1 MLRLNIFLGFLG
13 FFIHTLSA
21 DTHTPITGK
30 LTDESQLP
38 VEFVAIG
45 LYLVSDSSLVKGTL
59 SDESGKFQ
67 IDAVGKGSY
76 YISISYLGYQ
86 RLNVD
91 VVIREGEQVKD
102 VGILALQPD
111 VHEVATTIVTGKR
124 SLIVQEADKTVINV
138 ANSILAEGNNALELL
153 EKSPGLGF
161 DGDGNIQL
169 RGRTGVLVMI
179 NGKRSYLSGE
189 ELNNFLKSTPSNAI
203 QKLEIITNPS
213 ARYDASGSS
222 GIINIVLKKNEL
234 TGTNGSA
241 YANYGRGRKN
251 RVGTGLSLNYRNK
264 SFNIFGSYDFWYRGE
279 EEYRDN
285 LRNFFDSKESAF
297 PSKTS
302 YQYSITD
309 EPLMTNNFKLGADYY
324 INERNIL
331 GAVVYGNIGS
341 YLNRN
346 STSNQLIDF
355 NNTLLLDAFTTNNN
369 KEVWNSIISN
379 INYAHYF
386 KKEGRELSV
395 DFDYSYNDYRSSQ
408 NMSTLYLGGKEM
420 GELPSFDRRGN
431 IPSGTSVYA
440 PKADYKHVF
449 NKTTHIETGWKSS
462 IVHVDNN
469 LKYDTLQSNN
479 WVYDATT
486 SNHFKYKEIIHAA
499 YFSFFKEW
507 KGFSFQAGL
516 RGEQT
521 QTTGIQVTT
530 DSTVKRSY
538 FQLFPSAFIN
548 KSLGEKNQLRLSYSR
563 RIERPDYS
571 DLNPFR
577 VFTDPYLYFEG
588 NPFLQPE
595 LSHSLELTHT
605 WKGNLS
611 TSLVFSHTKDVVNWI
626 IGKIDSSEI
635 TFQSPQNLNSQMY
648 IGLNISYSKEFFPW
662 WSHTSFANLY
672 RNHYKDDSEVYSFE
686 NTMVSFEYNTQNSF
700 KLGKGFSAEL
710 GGFYRSKSIYGVFI
724 TKPMFAVSAGVQKSL
739 LSNKAILKVALSDI
753 FRTHNR
759 TSYGVYDNLEISR
772 KMHYDN
778 RVLTV
783 SFSYR
788 FGKDNLKTRNREGS
802 NDDIQNRVKGGS

>member
-1 MLRLNIFLGFLG
+1 MSSAFLSLFLLLSIANNI
-13 FFIHTLSA
+13 SA
-21 DTHTPITGK
+21 GAITGK
-30 LTDESQLP
+30 IVDEENNP
-38 VEFVAIG
+38 VEFVAVG
-45 LYLVSDSSLVKGTL
+45 LYHSSDSSLVKGTL
-59 SDESGKFQ
+59 SEEMGAFRLEDVPAGN
-67 IDAVGKGSY
+67 Y
-76 YISISYLGYQ
+76 YIRINYLGYKT
-86 RLNVD
+86 LTLD
-91 VVIREGEQVKD
+91 IDLKSTGEIND
-102 VGILALQPD
+102 VGTLKLESD
-111 VHEVATTIVTGKR
+111 VQNLETTVITGKK

-138 ANSILAEGNNALELL
+138 ANTILAEGNNALELL

-161 DGDGNIQL
+161 DGDGNIQM

-189 ELNNFLKSTPSNAI
+189 ELNNFLKSTPSNSI

-234 TGTNGSA
+234 TGTNGSV

-251 RVGTGLSLNYRNK
+251 RAGAGLSLNYRNK

-285 LRNFFDSKESAF
+285 TRNFFDSQESAF
-297 PSKTS
+297 PTKTS
-302 YQYSITD
+302 SQYSITD
-309 EPLMTNNFKLGADYY
+309 EPLTTNNFKLGADYY
-324 INERNIL
+324 INERNII
-331 GAVVYGNIGS
+331 GAVAYGNIGT
-341 YLNRN
+341 YINRN
-346 STSNQLIDF
+346 QTTNLLTDF
-355 NNTLLLDAFTTNNN
+355 NNVLLLDAFTTNNN
-369 KEVWNSIISN
+369 RETWNSIISN
-379 INYAHYF
+379 INYAHFF
-386 KKEGRELSV
+386 KKEGRELTI
-395 DFDYSYNDYRSSQ
+395 DFDHSFNDYRSGQ
-408 NMSTLYLGGKEM
+408 NMRTLYRGGTEV

-431 IPSGTSVYA
+431 IPSKTSVYA
-440 PKADYKHVF
+440 PKADYKHAF
-449 NKTTHIETGWKSS
+449 NKTMHFETGWKSS
-462 IVHVDNN
+462 IVDVDNN
-469 LKYDTLQSNN
+469 LKYDTLQNNN
-479 WVYDATT
+479 WVYDAST
-486 SNHFKYKEIIHAA
+486 SNHFKYREYIHAA

-507 KGFSFQAGL
+507 KGFSIQAGL
-516 RGEQT
+516 RGEHT
-521 QTTGIQVTT
+521 KTTGTQVTT

-548 KSLGEKNQLRLSYSR
+548 KSIGEDHQLRLAYSR

-577 VFTDPYLYFEG
+577 VYTDPYLYFEG

-605 WKGNLS
+605 WKGALS
-611 TSLVFSHTKDVVNWI
+611 TSFAFSYTSDVVNWI
-626 IGKIDSSEI
+626 IGKIDASEI
-635 TFQSPQNLNSQMY
+635 TFQSPQNLTSQVYLGM
-648 IGLNISYSKEFFPW
+648 NVSYSKELFSW
-662 WSHTSFANLY
+662 WSHTSFANVY
-672 RNHYKDDSEVYSFE
+672 WTKYKDDANQYDFE
-686 NTMVSFEYNTQNSF
+686 NNMVSFSYNTQNSF

-724 TKPMFAVSAGVQKSL
+724 TKPMFAVSAGVQKSFL
-739 LSNKAILKVALSDI
+739 DKKATLKVALSDI

-759 TSYGVYDNLEISR
+759 TSYGTYDNLQTSQYL
-772 KMHYDN
+772 KYDN